1 MDACIINIITILCIC
16 LNVVSE
22 VVQTLQ
28 LCADRDQ
35 SDVVGDLSVCL
46 DGMTVDPEMFATAEA
61 DHHSESQRRYK
72 PDARVFDYFQVAQNG
87 GKTGNEQILEMV
99 SVL

>member
-1 MDACIINIITILCIC
+1 M
-16 LNVVSE
+16 
-22 VVQTLQ
+22 QTLQ

-61 DHHSESQRRYK
+61 DHHSESGLTEGPQAEHGFK
-72 PDARVFDYFQVAQNG
+72 SIQPCLNIFKFIFVILTVKDAVNTVITALVKL
-87 GKTGNEQILEMV
+87 KTLE
-99 SVL
+99 

>member
-1 MDACIINIITILCIC
+1 MIYFIRHHLKLTILYFCC
-16 LNVVSE
+16 FNAVSE

-46 DGMTVDPEMFATAEA
+46 DGMTVDPEMFAKAEA
-61 DHHSESQRRYK
+61 DHHSESQNSLFEYLQ
-72 PDARVFDYFQVAQNG
+72 A
-87 GKTGNEQILEMV
+87 
-99 SVL
+99 